1 MVATP
6 ILLDF
11 LVYICNNIR
20 KLRFDL
26 VVRVLRAFF
35 LQKTFVRWW
44 QRVKPNE
51 IPQFHGCKL
60 NNGEIMSR
68 QIQIR
73 RGTAAEHENFT
84 GAIGEITMDTT
95 NKTLRVHDGE
105 TAGGTA
111 LAKRADVPSMT
122 AIIASIMPDYANATD
137 IPAIGTY
144 TAETNLYL
152 QGYVKLVWSAQ
163 VCISIMDSSD
173 NILIEYKFQDDDY
186 NSTRY
191 MSFSIPVPAGCKYRV
206 QHGGNG
212 IIIGKVVPLVGG

>member
-35 LQKTFVRWW
+35 FTKNIRAVVAT
-44 QRVKPNE
+44 
-51 IPQFHGCKL
+51 
-60 NNGEIMSR
+60 R
-68 QIQIR
+68 QTD
-73 RGTAAEHENFT
+73 GTAAEHENFT

-163 VCISIMDSSD
+163 VCISVMDSSD

-191 MSFSIPVPAGCKYRV
+191 MSFSIPVPAGCKYHV

-212 IIIGKVVPLVGG
+212 TIIGKVVPLVGG